1 MTKKYSKIAI
11 IYALLIIVLL
21 GFVGP
26 YIWMFATAVK
36 SQADVMAWP
45 PKIIPTEYH
54 WSNFVKI
61 WQDTNLPR
69 AFTNSVFVSTA
80 ATLINLFLSS
90 LAAFAFARLAFP
102 GRDKLFMLVL
112 ATMMVPGGLMVIPL
126 FFMIKN
132 VPFMG
137 PAGLLDTY
145 AGIILPGA
153 VTGFAIFLLRQNFIA
168 VPKDLDDQAAIDGC
182 NKFRIFWQIILPL
195 NKPALGLVA
204 VFSFLSHWNEYLW
217 PLTVARSQEMYTIQI
232 ALKSFQ
238 TQYNIEWPL
247 MMAGATTAALPMILF
262 YFFLQPMF
270 EQSLGGL
277 GRGVKE

>member
-1 MTKKYSKIAI
+1 MAKKHLRNAF
-11 IYALLIIVLL
+11 IYLLLVIVLL
-21 GFVGP
+21 IFVGP
-26 YIWMFATAVK
+26 YIWMFATSVK

-45 PKIIPTEYH
+45 PKIIPDQFH
-54 WSNFVKI
+54 WDNFVKI
-61 WQDTNLPR
+61 WQETNLPR
-69 AFTNSVFVSTA
+69 AFANSLIVSGA
-80 ATLINLFLSS
+80 ATLINLLLSS
-90 LAAFAFARLAFP
+90 MAAFGFARLRFP
-102 GRDKLFMLVL
+102 GRNKLFMLVL
-112 ATMMVPGGLMVIPL
+112 ATMMVPAGLMVIPL
-126 FFMIKN
+126 FMMIKN
-132 VPFMG
+132 VPFTG
-137 PAGLLDTY
+137 PSGLLDTY

-153 VTGFAIFLLRQNFIA
+153 VTGFAIFLMRQNFIA
-168 VPKDLDDQAAIDGC
+168 VPKELDDQAAIDGC

-195 NKPALGLVA
+195 NKPVLGLVA

-247 MMAGATTAALPMILF
+247 MMAGAATAALPMILF
-262 YFFLQPMF
+262 YFFLQNMF